1 MNGSLRGPLVVLELA
16 ALVVILA
23 VVDDVLL
30 RVSLGLVVALL
41 LARAA
46 LITPTQQTAKRP
58 PQGLGDRRSDHL
70 YRHWINVLLK
80 KVRELHTVCQ
90 AVRDG
95 GVNVAV
101 GQLRIAEL
109 EKEIRDLLSQVTD
122 SAKPQQ
128 MKRARRGRRPGTGER
143 EGRRGS
149 YGESVD
155 KS

>member
-1 MNGSLRGPLVVLELA
+1 MGESFRGPLVIIELA
-16 ALVVILA
+16 ALVVILI

-30 RVSLGLVVALL
+30 RVSLGLVVGLL

-46 LITPTQQTAKRP
+46 LVP
-58 PQGLGDRRSDHL
+58 PAPELKLPRAPEGLGDRRSDHL
-70 YRHWINVLLK
+70 YRHWINMLLK

-90 AVRDG
+90 GVRSG

-109 EKEIRDLLSQVTD
+109 EKEIRDLLNQVAD
-122 SAKPQQ
+122 SAKPQD
-128 MKRARRGRRPGTGER
+128 MKRSRGGRRSGER
-143 EGRRGS
+143 ERRGV

-155 KS
+155 AS